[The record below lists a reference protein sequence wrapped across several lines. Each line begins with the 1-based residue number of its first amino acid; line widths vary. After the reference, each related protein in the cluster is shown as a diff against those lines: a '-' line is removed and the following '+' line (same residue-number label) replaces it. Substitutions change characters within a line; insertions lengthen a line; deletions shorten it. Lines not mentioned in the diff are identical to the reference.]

1 MSKKIL
7 VIEDEPVS
15 MQITSRKLQDNGYAV
30 SGAPD
35 GEDALALL
43 KTNAFDLIFLDIQ
56 MPKMN
61 GYTFIGEL
69 RKHPN
74 PQVAAIPVVVL
85 TAHDK
90 MEPIFKRHGVK
101 GYILKP
107 LKIQEFLSKAKEI
120 LGE

>member
-1 MSKKIL
+1 MPKKIL

-15 MQITSRKLQDNGYAV
+15 MQITTRKLQDNGYSVTA
-30 SGAPD
+30 AAD
-35 GEDALALL
+35 GEDAIAIL
-43 KTNAFDLIFLDIQ
+43 KTNIFDLIFLDIQ
-56 MPKMN
+56 MPRMN

-74 PQVAAIPVVVL
+74 PEVAQIPVVVL

-107 LKIQEFLSKAKEI
+107 LKIDDLLNTAKEI

>member
-30 SGAPD
+30 TGAPD
-35 GEDALALL
+35 GEDAIVLL
-43 KTNAFDLIFLDIQ
+43 KTNTYDLIFLDIQ

-74 PQVAAIPVVVL
+74 PQVAATPVVVL

-90 MEPIFKRHGVK
+90 MEPIFKRHGVR

-107 LKIQEFLSKAKEI
+107 LKIQELLSKAKEV

>member
-1 MSKKIL
+1 MPKKIL

-15 MQITSRKLQDNGYAV
+15 MQITTRKLQDNGYAV
-30 SGAPD
+30 TAAAD
-35 GEDALALL
+35 GEDAIALL
-43 KTNAFDLIFLDIQ
+43 KTNIFDLIFLDIQ
-56 MPKMN
+56 MPRMN

-69 RKHPN
+69 RKHAN
-74 PQVAAIPVVVL
+74 PEVAKIPVVVL

-107 LKIQEFLSKAKEI
+107 LKIDELLNKTKEI

>member
-1 MSKKIL
+1 MPKKIL

-15 MQITSRKLQDNGYAV
+15 MQITTRKLQDNGYAV
-30 SGAPD
+30 TAAAD
-35 GEDALALL
+35 GEDAIALL
-43 KTNAFDLIFLDIQ
+43 KTNIFDLIFLDIQ
-56 MPKMN
+56 MPRMN

-69 RKHPN
+69 RKHAN
-74 PQVAAIPVVVL
+74 PEVAKIPVVVL

-107 LKIQEFLSKAKEI
+107 LKIDELLNIAKEI
-120 LGE
+120 MGE

>member
-1 MSKKIL
+1 MPKKIL

-15 MQITSRKLQDNGYAV
+15 MQITKRKLQDQGYAV
-30 SGAPD
+30 TGAPD
-35 GEDALALL
+35 GEEAMALVKAES
-43 KTNAFDLIFLDIQ
+43 FDLIFLDVQ

-69 RKHPN
+69 RKLPDEKI
-74 PQVAAIPVVVL
+74 AKTPVVVL
-85 TAHDK
+85 TAHNE

-101 GYILKP
+101 GYLLKP
-107 LKIQEFLSKAKEI
+107 LKIDELLGKAKDI